1 MILFLKD
8 WAYYPSAIVH
18 TDTPNRSW
26 VEHAQVLQRMGIK
39 NYYSHLAL
47 IDPSLRGIDPNSP
60 NLTADQGRR
69 VLLECAN
76 NIWYYLREVVR
87 VPAKASPKPKHL
99 GANRGNIALYFL
111 AMNDIDVG
119 ITQIR
124 QTGKTLNCNILL
136 SYMMFIKCVNTT
148 MYLMTRSAKLRTE
161 NVASIKDI
169 RKLLPAYIAQYD
181 KNDADNQD
189 SVTCLQLDNK
199 ILTQLPQSNA
209 DDAASAGR
217 GFTSSIIMIDE
228 GAFCKNIEHSYPAM
242 MASSNAAVDEAKE
255 AGIPTFKLFPCTA
268 GDKGSK
274 SGKFMYDVYHNVCP
288 YQEHLLDCNDKN
300 ELQEIVRTNSRNRRL
315 MCYIEFNHRQLGR
328 SDEWLF
334 EKIVESAGTA
344 DATNRDYFNQW
355 SSGSG
360 SSPLDRDIREAINN
374 SKIPPVWVETDDNKY
389 MLNWYISKAEVALR
403 MKAGIKFIAGLDSSE
418 GLGRDQMT
426 LVIVD
431 EQSLETVGAL
441 SVSEVV
447 STIHFSNYIC
457 NIMVRYDNMIL
468 IPERRSTGVVI
479 IDSLLIQLPAAGID
493 PFKRVF
499 NKAVHEDNA
508 PEDVKAFINT
518 PIGRRHNGMYER
530 YKTYFGYATSGSGLY
545 SRKNLYELTLPRV
558 SNYAANLVR
567 DSNLVSEL
575 MSLVMDSRGRI
586 DHAASGHD
594 DHVISWLLA
603 TWLLSFGK
611 NLSHYGISSPMIKV
625 MSYKERNKVDDE
637 SKVQRHERRRQDTI
651 RHALGTCIKELS
663 SAESDMR
670 AIELEKK
677 IRHLSS
683 KLTYTSKLPLSVDEL
698 MKEANNQRKNR
709 NLSRKRQPAVYL

>member
-8 WAYYPSAIVH
+8 WSYYPSAIVH
-18 TDTPNRSW
+18 TSTKNKSW
-26 VEHAQVLQRMGIK
+26 VDHAQLLRKMGVK

-47 IDPSLRGIDPNSP
+47 IDPTLEYVDPHSDK
-60 NLTADQGRR
+60 LTTDQAQRIM
-69 VLLECAN
+69 LECSN

-87 VPAKASPKPKHL
+87 VPAKASPKPKSL

-136 SYMMFIKCVNTT
+136 SYMMFIKCLNTT
-148 MYLMTRSAKLRTE
+148 IYLMTRNTKLRAE
-161 NVASIKDI
+161 NVAAIKDI
-169 RKLLPAYIAQYD
+169 RKLLPDFISQLD

-189 SVTCLQLDNK
+189 SVTCIKMDNK
-199 ILTQLPQSNA
+199 ILTQLPQGNVE
-209 DDAASAGR
+209 DAKSAGR

-228 GAFCKNIEHSYPAM
+228 SAFCKNIQHSYPAM
-242 MASSNAAVDEAKE
+242 MSSSNAAVDEAKN
-255 AGIPTFKLFPCTA
+255 AGVPTFKLFPCTA
-268 GDKGSK
+268 GDKGSE
-274 SGKFMYDVYHNVCP
+274 SGKFMYDIYHSVCQW
-288 YQEHLLDCNDKN
+288 QEHLLDCENRE
-300 ELQEIVRTNSRNRRL
+300 ELQGIVKTNSRNRRL
-315 MCYIEFNHRQLGR
+315 MCYVEFNHRQLGR

-334 EKIVESAGTA
+334 EKIVESSGSP
-344 DATNRDYFNQW
+344 DDINRDYFNQW

-360 SSPLDRDIREAINN
+360 ASPLDRQIREAVSK
-374 SKIPPVWVETDDNKY
+374 SKIPPVWVETDDNRY
-389 MLNWYISKAEVALR
+389 MLQWYISKEEVTRRVAND
-403 MKAGIKFIAGLDSSE
+403 IKFIAGLDSSE

-426 LVIVD
+426 LIVVD
-431 EQSLETVGAL
+431 EQSLETVAAL

-457 NIMVRYDNMIL
+457 QLMIRYPNMVL

-479 IDSLLIQLPAAGID
+479 IDSLLIQLPSAGID

-499 NKAVHEDNA
+499 NRIIHEDNA
-508 PEDVKAFINT
+508 PDDVRTFINT
-518 PIGRRHNGMYER
+518 PLNRRHNGMYER
-530 YKTYFGYATSGSGLY
+530 YKGYFGYATSGSGLY

-567 DSNLVSEL
+567 DTNLVNEL
-575 MSLVMDSRGRI
+575 MSLVVDSRGRI

-594 DHVISWLLA
+594 DHVISWLLSA
-603 TWLLSFGK
+603 WLLSFGK
-611 NLSHYGISSPMIKV
+611 NLSHYGITNPMIKV
-625 MSYKERNKVDDE
+625 MSYKERNRVEEETKT
-637 SKVQRHERRRQDTI
+637 QRHDRQRQDSI
-651 RHALGTCIKELS
+651 RGALGSCIKQLGK
-663 SAESDMR
+663 AESDME

-698 MKEANNQRKNR
+698 MKEANNQRRNRIMSNKR
-709 NLSRKRQPAVYL
+709 NLTMF